1 MQAIFRYLN
10 YIFSYA
16 LRLIFLEILKQH
28 FRDYF
33 SVATS
38 VLKREFIFKI
48 KLFWSLL
55 DWLIFMVG
63 DIHSPQH
70 WIRIA

>member
-16 LRLIFLEILKQH
+16 LRLMFLEILKQH

-38 VLKREFIFKI
+38 VLNTN
-48 KLFWSLL
+48 LFWSLL
-55 DWLIFMVG
+55 DWLIFMVD